1 VVTCSQQR
9 EAVNVLKDT
18 GQSERRACQ
27 LISISRETY
36 RYASKVDDNAL
47 RNRLKELAE
56 RWRRFGYRR
65 LTILLR
71 REGEDV
77 NHKRVYRLYKEE
89 NLKLRRRSR
98 KRSAGQREAPMI
110 LPIGPNRRWSMDF
123 VMDSL
128 ATGRRFRSLNIV
140 DDFTRESIAIEID
153 TSITGLRVTHVLDR
167 LASTR
172 GLPDL
177 IVMDNG
183 PEFTSRA
190 MLTWASKHN
199 QKLHYI
205 EPGKPI
211 QNAFVES
218 FNGKFRD
225 ECLNEHWFLNLKEAR
240 ERIEDW
246 RQQYNSVRPHSSL
259 NYQTPI
265 EFANQHN
272 KLLAVS

>member
-1 VVTCSQQR
+1 MVTRSQQR
-9 EAVNVLKDT
+9 EAVNILKVT

-27 LISISRETY
+27 LIGISRETY
-36 RYASKVDDNAL
+36 RYTGTAKDAAL
-47 RNRLKELAE
+47 IQRLNELAA

-71 REGEDV
+71 REGEAV
-77 NHKRVYRLYKEE
+77 NHKRVYRIYRKE

-98 KRSAGQREAPMI
+98 KRAPGQRQVPMI
-110 LPIGPNRRWSMDF
+110 LPAGPNHRWSMDF

-128 ATGRRFRSLNIV
+128 TTGRRFRSLNIV
-140 DDFTRESIAIEID
+140 DDFTRESVAIEID
-153 TSITGLRVTHVLDR
+153 TSITGVRVTHVLDR
-167 LASTR
+167 LAATR
-172 GLPDL
+172 GLPDV

-190 MLTWASKHN
+190 MLTWANKRN

-205 EPGKPI
+205 DPGKPI

-225 ECLNEHWFLNLKEAR
+225 ECLNEHWFLSLKEAR
-240 ERIEDW
+240 KRIEDW

-259 NYQTPI
+259 NYLTP
-265 EFANQHN
+265 EQFANQH